1 MRSPLLIGAGG
12 SPRSMKFL
20 PRGRSLAGLRERV
33 ERQRSVTIHSPGAEF
48 GSLEGLNLE
57 PVQSETD
64 NPANKR
70 SIEKL
75 DCQVSTLHDDVALLS
90 MEVRNAIHALQEMTN
105 SRMAS
110 RADLA
115 VGNFLPARS
124 IPNISDNILIPQIV
138 GEASLVRSSSHPAEM
153 WHCEVEEVAP
163 TTGGG
168 ALSDQ
173 MPKITRAT
181 QTDMVKIDFQ
191 TFEKFVIANP
201 RLVLGLLGYEATLKT
216 EIEMIQQ
223 QQMMQVS
230 PLNTIEEVN
239 SPEGGPSSEYL
250 LEETT
255 AEAANKLSL
264 EL

>member
-115 VGNFLPARS
+115 
-124 IPNISDNILIPQIV
+124 IV